1 MDKSILNSRVSCKN
15 ILMAVA
21 LLFIMMMPK
30 AQAIVE
36 TPATL
41 NGIEVK
47 PLNGSYE
54 ITIDADKAVP
64 VKTNSTDRNSL
75 SIELKNITPSKSVN
89 TVYNNAGNI
98 DHILIQ
104 PMGQDVKV
112 TVQGMNAGAAS
123 VLLDSPKIPTS
134 MLQATPQT
142 EITLNRSIDS
152 YTPITPDDDALDLG
166 NIFSLTAVDFHN
178 LLTPSGLGW
187 LVGLGI
193 IFMVL
198 LRSLINTEKEAK
210 QYSEFSPKDI
220 LRQKEALRK
229 SGEIDLKEEITKAQ
243 NRFNDSMLRKQGI
256 QEQNASIKNYGIKE
270 YQNSQVNPYKKV
282 SKTPNV
288 SIPVKNTE
296 ETTPKLNKL
305 QEAVKAINDKNNP
318 QNQEPEKA
326 IAATK
331 TKITKR
337 DLSKAQTRLNNM
349 KFLENMTRIY
359 EKSGRVD
366 LAQNIKETMKKRST

>member
-15 ILMAVA
+15 ILMTVA